1 MKTIIFSGLV
11 YAAVLWVMYAA
22 FQRWK
27 RRTQQKINPQDL
39 RVGQRIYYYSGRELR
54 AARVVNNLRES
65 EAVYARKIYG
75 GKIVRIEYKHISKL
89 V

>member
-54 AARVVNNLRES
+54 AARVVNNIRES
-65 EAVYARKIYG
+65 RAVYARRMNDG
-75 GKIVRIEYKHISKL
+75 RMVRIDYNQISRL